1 MTLSPCR
8 LLAPLALLGAALA
21 PLPASAVP
29 YLITETRLQACAFAG
44 FTIGTDRGGCVDRPG
59 EFPSTGIRIDN
70 SATAGPIPDPNPG
83 SGKVAQAISNTH
95 AQFGVLRIND
105 LAGGIVIASGT
116 QPLLYANAISRA
128 SFSDILTFRAPASM
142 STADFRATVADLH
155 FGFSASTSPGL
166 AGGSVE
172 LRAFARRGD
181 SFNGD
186 FRPGS
191 GTLLAFANGSGVPS
205 DPADRVLH
213 FSLDNGTSDRFVKFA
228 LTLEL
233 SGDARMVDGSAE
245 ATAWLSG
252 ITFSR
257 RAGLR
262 NGAAGAAGA
271 ALDAALTAGA
281 LDGVTVT
288 SASRE
293 LTQDPVTGNFG
304 YLAAAA
310 VPEPASCALM
320 ALGLALLAWRR
331 RGGGA
336 AA

>member
-83 SGKVAQAISNTH
+83 SSKVAQAISNTH
-95 AQFGVLRIND
+95 AQFGMLRIND

-262 NGAAGAAGA
+262 NGAAGAA
-271 ALDAALTAGA
+271 LDAALTAGA
-281 LDGVTVT
+281 FDGVTVT

-310 VPEPASCALM
+310 VPEPASCGLM